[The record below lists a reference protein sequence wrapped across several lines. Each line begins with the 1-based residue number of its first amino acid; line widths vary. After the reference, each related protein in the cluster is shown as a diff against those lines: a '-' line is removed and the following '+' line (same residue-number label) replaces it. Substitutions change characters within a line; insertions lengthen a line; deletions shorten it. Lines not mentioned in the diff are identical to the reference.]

1 MSSAV
6 AVAFQQ
12 NLYSISRSITSR
24 GFSATALFYLASNPA
39 RAIDRDT
46 TRAYSYQMF
55 CALRSSNNLSV
66 LKWILDEW
74 SSTVMT
80 PLEWS
85 FLTIWHVPSEA
96 WNGIPYLIS
105 HKYACSI
112 EEFQR
117 SHVAFKYTVLFRI
130 IFFLLTFHFYF
141 FPYIAFGSGMYS
153 FTLGRERKLALWSLT
168 VDNIQRTQLS
178 KITTVVPVYR

>member
-130 IFFLLTFHFYF
+130 FFF
-141 FPYIAFGSGMYS
+141 FIDISFLFFCLYCIWFRYVFIHIGAREKTSTMVTHGRQYS
-153 FTLGRERKLALWSLT
+153 THA
-168 VDNIQRTQLS
+168 VIQNNNSRAR
-178 KITTVVPVYR
+178 I